1 MSMQTLSPYAFVSQL
16 PAATEITFH
25 NVSWEE
31 YEELLEE
38 VGEASGLRISYD
50 EGTLNVMTLSAKH
63 EYYERFLEKMLGC
76 VIVRLGIN
84 IRSFGS
90 ATMRKQKKRKGN
102 EPDLCFYVQTAG
114 VIGNR
119 IELDFESDPPPDVA
133 VEIDIHHDS
142 RKKFSIYAGLEV
154 PELWRF
160 NGDALT
166 IHLLAEE
173 SYEEVDA
180 SRALP
185 MLTAEVLTGF
195 LAQLRD
201 EGDFN
206 TLIAFDVWL
215 QSHRS

>member
-1 MSMQTLSPYAFVSQL
+1 MSTQTLSPYAFVSQL

-31 YEELLEE
+31 YEDLLEE

-50 EGTLNVMTLSAKH
+50 EGTLNVMTLSVKH
-63 EYYERFLEKMLGC
+63 EYYERFIEKMLVC
-76 VIVRLGIN
+76 VIVRLGVN

-102 EPDLCFYVQTAG
+102 EPDLCFYVQTADA
-114 VIGNR
+114 IGNR
-119 IELDFESDPPPDVA
+119 IELDFEIDPPPDVA
-133 VEIDIHHDS
+133 VEIDIPHDS

-166 IHLLAEE
+166 IHLLDEE
-173 SYEEVDA
+173 RYEEVEA

-185 MLTAEVLTGF
+185 MLTSEILTQF
-195 LAQLRD
+195 LTQLRD
-201 EGDFN
+201 EGDFK
-206 TLIAFDVWL
+206 TLIAFDEWL
-215 QSHRS
+215 QTQSS

>member
-1 MSMQTLSPYAFVSQL
+1 MSTQTLSPYAFVSEL

-63 EYYERFLEKMLGC
+63 EYYERFLEKMLGF
-76 VIVRLGIN
+76 VSVRLGIN
-84 IRSFGS
+84 MRSFGS
-90 ATMRKQKKRKGN
+90 ATMRKKKKHKGN

-114 VIGNR
+114 AIGNR
-119 IELDFESDPPPDVA
+119 MDLDFENDPPPDVA

-142 RKKFSIYAGLEV
+142 KRKFSIYAGLEV

-160 NGDALT
+160 HGDVLT
-166 IHLLAEE
+166 IYLLDEDT
-173 SYEEVDA
+173 YWEVEV

-185 MLTAEVLTGF
+185 MLTSEILTRF
-195 LAQLRD
+195 LMQLRD
-201 EGDFN
+201 DGDFK
-206 TLIAFDVWL
+206 TLIAFDEWL
-215 QSHRS
+215 QTQRS

>member
-1 MSMQTLSPYAFVSQL
+1 MSTQTLSPYAFVSQL

-90 ATMRKQKKRKGN
+90 ATMRKEKKRKGN
-102 EPDLCFYVQTAG
+102 EPDLCFYVQTG

-119 IELDFESDPPPDVA
+119 IELDFEIDPPPDVA

-166 IHLLAEE
+166 IYLLAEE
-173 SYEEVDA
+173 SYEEVEA

-206 TLIAFDVWL
+206 TLIAFDEWL
-215 QSHRS
+215 QSQRS

>member
-1 MSMQTLSPYAFVSQL
+1 MSTQTLSPYAFVSQL
-16 PAATEITFH
+16 PGATEITFH

-63 EYYERFLEKMLGC
+63 EYYERFLDKMLGC

-102 EPDLCFYVQTAG
+102 EPDLCFYVQTVA

-119 IELDFESDPPPDVA
+119 IELDFEIDRPPDVA

-166 IHLLAEE
+166 IHLLDEE
-173 SYEEVDA
+173 RYEEVEA

-185 MLTAEVLTGF
+185 LLTAEVLTAF
-195 LAQLRD
+195 LMQLRD
-201 EGDFN
+201 EGDFK
-206 TLIAFDVWL
+206 TLIAFDEWL
-215 QSHRS
+215 QSQRS

>member
-1 MSMQTLSPYAFVSQL
+1 MSTQTLSPYAFVSQL

-63 EYYERFLEKMLGC
+63 EKYERFLEKLLGL
-76 VIVRLGIN
+76 VSVRLGIN
-84 IRSFGS
+84 ISSFGS

-102 EPDLCFYVQTAG
+102 EPDLCFYVQTAH

-119 IELDFESDPPPDVA
+119 IDLDFESDPPPDVA

-142 RKKFSIYAGLEV
+142 RKNFSIYAGLEV

-166 IHLLAEE
+166 IYLLEE
-173 SYEEVDA
+173 ERYEEVEA

-195 LAQLRD
+195 LTQLRD

-206 TLIAFDVWL
+206 TLIAFDDWL
-215 QSHRS
+215 QSQRS

>member
-1 MSMQTLSPYAFVSQL
+1 MSTQTLSPYAFVSEL

-63 EYYERFLEKMLGC
+63 EYYERFLEKMLGF
-76 VIVRLGIN
+76 VSVRLGIN
-84 IRSFGS
+84 MSSFGS
-90 ATMRKQKKRKGN
+90 ATMRKKKKHKGN
-102 EPDLCFYVQTAG
+102 EPDLCFYVQTAD

-160 NGDALT
+160 NGDVLT
-166 IHLLAEE
+166 IYLLDEE
-173 SYEEVDA
+173 SYEEVEA
-180 SRALP
+180 SGALP
-185 MLTAEVLTGF
+185 MLSAEILTRF
-195 LAQLRD
+195 LSQLQD
-201 EGDFN
+201 EGEFK
-206 TLIAFDVWL
+206 TLIAFDEWL
-215 QSHRS
+215 QSQRS

>member
-1 MSMQTLSPYAFVSQL
+1 MSTQTLSPYAFVSQL
-16 PAATEITFH
+16 PAATEITFQ

-90 ATMRKQKKRKGN
+90 ATMRKEKKRKGN
-102 EPDLCFYVQTAG
+102 EPDLCFYVQTADA
-114 VIGNR
+114 IGNR
-119 IELDFESDPPPDVA
+119 IELDFETDPPPDVA

-166 IHLLAEE
+166 IYLLDEE
-173 SYEEVDA
+173 SYEEVEA

-201 EGDFN
+201 EGDFV
-206 TLIAFDVWL
+206 TLIAFDEWL
-215 QSHRS
+215 QSQRS